1 MVPWWN
7 KQLSG
12 IRTKTRRLFN
22 TAKRTGRWDTYKEA
36 LTCYNKEIRKA
47 KWSSWRRHCQ
57 EINDVPGS
65 ARLMKIMSKQATNKV
80 STIRLPNRQYTQ
92 TGKETLSELF
102 RVHFPD
108 SLLIDDLDN
117 GQGQQNLD
125 TSRGRTNRADW
136 DLAKVLIT

>member
-1 MVPWWN
+1 MAPWWN

-12 IRTKTRRLFN
+12 LRTKTISLFN

-47 KWSSWRRHCQ
+47 KRSSWRRHC
-57 EINDVPGS
+57 ETGDVPDN
-65 ARLMKIMSKQATNKV
+65 ARLLKIMSKQATKEV

-92 TGKETLSELF
+92 TGKETLSKLF

-108 SLLIDDLDN
+108 SILIDDLDN
-117 GQGQQNLD
+117 G
-125 TSRGRTNRADW
+125 
-136 DLAKVLIT
+136 